1 MTYSTQSEAMDSQ
14 PSVSN
19 ANVKKGVKA
28 DFKIARLHNIRLMA
42 EKIPS
47 EVQIE
52 FLEEYGRLYDLL
64 FVDVNVAALNAL
76 TQFWN
81 SDLGVFEMPR
91 LDTVPGH
98 GIYIPGGDAPTNAM
112 RKIIGLAPADQLERK
127 DNQVGYKALWN
138 DTYIN

>member
-1 MTYSTQSEAMDSQ
+1 MSR
-14 PSVSN
+14 
-19 ANVKKGVKA
+19 KGVKA

-81 SDLGVFEMPR
+81 SDLG
-91 LDTVPGH
+91 GH
-98 GIYIPGGDAPTNAM
+98 GIYIPRGDAPTNAM

-127 DNQVGYKALWN
+127 DNQGWLQSTLERHLHKLVVKKSGYQSNLLWPYSY
-138 DTYIN
+138 TISHVPISP